1 MLAVGASLPAPPR
14 SGSTSVSPSRAERV
28 LEFDTGQFPL
38 RDLVQSALGVDDLE
52 SLHEHDPSEFPQV
65 RHARTMHAHCMRTAC
80 ALHAH
85 CMCTAGQLYL
95 DVRADNAA
103 PACSTAV
110 AELA

>member
-28 LEFDTGQFPL
+28 LDFDTGQFPL

-65 RHARTMHAHCMRTAC
+65 CTRHARTMHVHCMRRYGM
-80 ALHAH
+80 HA
-85 CMCTAGQLYL
+85 
-95 DVRADNAA
+95 
-103 PACSTAV
+103 
-110 AELA
+110 